1 MFICDIKFNINW
13 FTTLPGMLIS
23 GGVLLLLIALILFVK
38 SGKGGKAAKENVVS
52 TDVAPNFN
60 SADMNAGLV
69 IDQNVNNNI
78 GSNQVEMPAAEPIA
92 VEPVQPEV
100 TPVEVTPVTPEM
112 PIAEP
117 IAVEPVQPEVTPVEV
132 APVTPEMPIAEP
144 IAVEPVQPEVTPV
157 APEMPA
163 AEPIAVEPVQPE
175 ATPVEV
181 APVTPEMPAA
191 EPIAV
196 EPVQPEVTPVEV
208 APVTPEMPVVEPAV
222 YPESVTA
229 DVDLEKTQT
238 IPVVNDTN
246 NAYGGVS
253 PKVELNDTER
263 HEIYGG
269 ANPLDKTQT
278 IPTINEQVQNNNIP
292 EINNEDTN
300 KLPPQNQSVEPTV
313 NPVYP
318 EAKIVED
325 KGVEVLDL

>member
-112 PIAEP
+112 P
-117 IAVEPVQPEVTPVEV
+117 
-132 APVTPEMPIAEP
+132 
-144 IAVEPVQPEVTPV
+144 
-157 APEMPA
+157 A
-163 AEPIAVEPVQPE
+163 AAPIAVEPVQPE